1 MVRWTTCE
9 EYSLTGLR
17 SREGT
22 QRGLEWPDPTSG
34 FGRGLKLGWF
44 GVKEAGGGGGA
55 AEEGAG
61 LGSWAGGSWLVRGE
75 DQSVPEAVSVVGD
88 RGTLA

>member
-22 QRGLEWPDPTSG
+22 QRGLEPGSG
-34 FGRGLKLGWF
+34 LIQLQALE
-44 GVKEAGGGGGA
+44 EA
-55 AEEGAG
+55 
-61 LGSWAGGSWLVRGE
+61 
-75 DQSVPEAVSVVGD
+75 
-88 RGTLA
+88 